1 MKENS
6 ESYLDLNSI
15 ANGVLAEKIQEEW
28 QKLLDNMQDPNA
40 PFKPARKLVIELK
53 CIQDEK
59 RSVMT
64 VVGTATAKLAPPAGV
79 LANYGQGK
87 DLETGKAYAEE
98 YTTVDAR
105 QISFRDVDH
114 DELQTVDGYLVDSE
128 GEIVSKDQETKV
140 VDLRKSR

>member
-1 MKENS
+1 MKENLD
-6 ESYLDLNSI
+6 SYLDLNNI
-15 ANGVLAEKIQEEW
+15 ANGALANKIQEEW

-59 RSVMT
+59 RSNMT
-64 VVGTATAKLAPPAGV
+64 VVGTVNAKLASQTGV
-79 LANYGQGK
+79 LATYGQGM
-87 DLETGKAYAEE
+87 DLETGKAYAQE

-128 GEIVSKDQETKV
+128 GEIVSKDQETAV
-140 VDLRKSR
+140 VDLRKAR